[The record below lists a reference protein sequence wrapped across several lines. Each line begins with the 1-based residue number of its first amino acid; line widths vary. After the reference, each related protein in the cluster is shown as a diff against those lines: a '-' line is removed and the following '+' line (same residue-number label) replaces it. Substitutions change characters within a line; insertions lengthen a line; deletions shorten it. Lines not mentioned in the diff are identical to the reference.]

1 MTPSLDHHD
10 ANFAVIRFL
19 ALLRNR
25 KTFHPRYLVY
35 LEDASDKEEL
45 PHDTFLNLNEP
56 AYFLGKVND
65 DGNLTWTRNGKDS
78 QGDFISKVT
87 NRLRCLTL

>member
-1 MTPSLDHHD
+1 MTPSLDHDD
-10 ANFAVIRFL
+10 ADSAVIRFL

-35 LEDASDKEEL
+35 LEDTSDKEEL

-65 DGNLTWTRNGKDS
+65 DGNLMWTRDEEDKSDAES
-78 QGDFISKVT
+78 SH
-87 NRLRCLTL
+87 RS